1 LKVSTSRF
9 GTIEIQDD
17 QIIHMPSGIIGFP
30 DDKRYVLFEHKKGS
44 PFLWLQSLDNPSL
57 AFVLVDPHQFKPD
70 YEIQVSPEDSIDLE
84 LNHASNGIQT
94 LVIANISSGNLM
106 KVTANLLAPLIINVQ
121 KKLAKQVIL
130 YQSPYS
136 HNHVIPLMKEE
147 KAP

>member
-94 LVIANISSGNLM
+94 LVIANISSGNSM
-106 KVTANLLAPLIINVQ
+106 KVTANLLAPLIINVR

-130 YQSPYS
+130 YQSSYS
-136 HNHVIPLMKEE
+136 HNHVIPLIKEE